1 MTADPDR
8 DRRLALA
15 VRDACIAEAL
25 AAHEQAGISGLCQ
38 EGRWELAVDRLRQ
51 LDADRLLAAWRE
63 QGPG

>member
-1 MTADPDR
+1 MTADAER

-51 LDADRLLAAWRE
+51 LDADRLLAAWQIQEVR
-63 QGPG
+63 

>member
-1 MTADPDR
+1 MTAWDER

-25 AAHEQAGISGLCQ
+25 AAHQQAGISGLCQ

-51 LDADRLLAAWRE
+51 LDADRLLAAWEQRE
-63 QGPG
+63 VR